1 MKILC
6 VEDDE
11 NILFY
16 LRNLLIKKNYK
27 PVCFEN
33 PLVAIEHLKAI
44 DEEYPVIV
52 TDVKMP
58 DMSGL
63 EFLEEVRKLGLKS
76 SVIVITAYGE
86 IEDAVKAMRLGA
98 TSYLQKP
105 IRGDELITHIEK
117 AITEYQNKIEIEE
130 LRKKLREF
138 EEEEREDHLS
148 LRSDAMRRI
157 LTLLKKVAES
167 DSPVFITGESGT
179 GKEVLA
185 RFIHRNSRRRE
196 GPFVALDCG
205 AIPETLFENELFGH
219 IKGAFTGATIS
230 KKGLLEIANGG
241 TLFLDELTN
250 MPLNIQAKLLRVIE
264 TKQFIPL
271 GSSEY
276 KKTDVRIIAASLIHP
291 EKALKEG
298 KLREDLYYRLKVFLI
313 EIPPLRERKEDIL
326 PLARYFL
333 DELEKKYQKGIKI
346 ITKEAIDILLNYS
359 WPGNIRE
366 LKNILEHAYI
376 LADKDRIEAH
386 HIPIVTD
393 TKDKKDFPLDYRK
406 AKEKFEKLY
415 FIKLLRKSN
424 YNIQKASKLS
434 GLSRQIIY
442 HKLKKYGL
450 SFKK

>member
-138 EEEEREDHLS
+138 EEEEREDYLN

-219 IKGAFTGATIS
+219 IKGAFTGATTS

>member
-1 MKILC
+1 M
-6 VEDDE
+6 
-11 NILFY
+11 
-16 LRNLLIKKNYK
+16 
-27 PVCFEN
+27 
-33 PLVAIEHLKAI
+33 H
-44 DEEYPVIV
+44 
-52 TDVKMP
+52 
-58 DMSGL
+58 
-63 EFLEEVRKLGLKS
+63 
-76 SVIVITAYGE
+76 
-86 IEDAVKAMRLGA
+86 GA
-98 TSYLQKP
+98 T
-105 IRGDELITHIEK
+105 T
-117 AITEYQNKIEIEE
+117 
-130 LRKKLREF
+130 
-138 EEEEREDHLS
+138 
-148 LRSDAMRRI
+148 
-157 LTLLKKVAES
+157 
-167 DSPVFITGESGT
+167 
-179 GKEVLA
+179 
-185 RFIHRNSRRRE
+185 
-196 GPFVALDCG
+196 
-205 AIPETLFENELFGH
+205 
-219 IKGAFTGATIS
+219 S